1 MVVADCVG
9 HGVPGAFMSMI
20 GNNILNNIVKENRV
34 VEPERILSLADIEIV
49 KTLQQKQSKSKDSI
63 DMVVLCVQPT
73 ERIVEFAGAMNP
85 LHYVQGGNLHTIKG
99 DSLNIGGY
107 LHADEEEKQF
117 TKHTIQLPATEGE
130 KTVFYLT
137 SDGYQD
143 QFGGEKNKKFMV
155 KRLKE
160 MFVNIHAQSME
171 AQKDILQ
178 HTLKKWVTDGNE
190 PQTDDVTIVG
200 IRL

>member
-1 MVVADCVG
+1 
-9 HGVPGAFMSMI
+9 MSMI
-20 GNNILNNIVKENRV
+20 GNNILNNIVKDNKV
-34 VEPERILSLADIEIV
+34 VAPDKILSLADAEIV
-49 KTLQQKQSKSKDSI
+49 KTLQQKQSKNKDSI
-63 DMVVLCVQPT
+63 DMVVLCYQPT
-73 ERIVEFAGAMNP
+73 KRIVEFAGAMNP
-85 LHYVQGGNLHTIKG
+85 LYYIQQDVLQTIKG

-107 LHADEEEKQF
+107 LQAEEDEKQF
-117 TKHTIQLPATEGE
+117 TKHTIQLPAAEGE
-130 KTVFYLT
+130 KTMFYLT

-160 MFVNIHAQSME
+160 MFVNIHTQSMAE
-171 AQKDILQ
+171 QKDILQ

-190 PQTDDVTIVG
+190 PQTDDVSIVG